1 VLILLTSKMAL
12 HALVGDES
20 EDVKVLL
27 EVDPEKSLKFNNN
40 NKNKRKT

>member
-1 VLILLTSKMAL
+1 MAL

-40 NKNKRKT
+40 KNKRKT